1 MLSFE
6 FKLGAAWKYEYEKM
20 PIKRQKLRNTM
31 IHEDWLHPGISS
43 TKTYR
48 YIIIKMSR
56 NKGLKYFTL
65 CVMIQ
70 HNIWVTLSEMSD
82 KKYWPFSWYSN
93 LFRCTCKN
101 HSDRLELVFTFVFPQ
116 KSLYSFN
123 SFWFLNMSYGW
134 ERERQTVISTVDDMK
149 TLESRSCSK
158 WGENDILSWNSV
170 STSFLRFLSLESAS
184 WLPHTS
190 SALYKDTKTC

>member
-93 LFRCTCKN
+93 LFKCTCKN
-101 HSDRLELVFTFVFPQ
+101 HSDRAWTCFYLCVPPEVFVLLQ
-116 KSLYSFN
+116 QL
-123 SFWFLNMSYGW
+123 L
-134 ERERQTVISTVDDMK
+134 ISKYVLWVRKRK
-149 TLESRSCSK
+149 TNGYFDSR
-158 WGENDILSWNSV
+158 WHENI
-170 STSFLRFLSLESAS
+170 R
-184 WLPHTS
+184 
-190 SALYKDTKTC
+190 KQIMQ